1 MPATNKLTPEE
12 LVEFQT
18 LRNEIYETISIL
30 GDLNY
35 RKTIIDFEID
45 NLKDRI
51 KANSEK
57 EVTLLQKFGGK
68 YGNGSINA
76 ETGEITSL

>member
-1 MPATNKLTPEE
+1 MSEVKKLTPEE

-35 RKTIIDFEID
+35 RKTLIDIEVD
-45 NLKDRI
+45 SLKTRI
-51 KANSEK
+51 KQNSEK

-76 ETGEITSL
+76 ETGVITSI